1 MPRKPPATPRPR
13 LKQTRL
19 AGSNHHTVKDVRAK
33 KSSESPASPRQSA
46 LSSFGF
52 SKEVTAAAADSS
64 GGNGKKRVY
73 ASDDEIAETQ
83 FGFATQSFE
92 GEEMGPPETPKRR
105 KGGRVGER
113 REVPS
118 SHSPPGSPW
127 TPKGASGGIP
137 FRLEEGEERVV
148 KSSQW
153 WENEELSI
161 HTQGSGGEELLDG
174 LEEKVE
180 GAENRFGASEPTI
193 ASSLSPSASPSPC
206 MPAREIKQEDQS
218 PSPPSPSPQ
227 TTQGNTQVNIMTT
240 TTQIPIN
247 FRDTPVSPPPR
258 PSIPPAAA
266 DEPEAEESQEPQL
279 PYHHHDDGDGDEI
292 LLPSPT
298 QSMGEGE
305 FERDDDGDDD
315 VDPDGLHAFNPVR
328 TQQLPSS
335 FYHHYGRES
344 SPPTLPA
351 VLTGG
356 FSSQGLPA
364 GEEEEEEEEG
374 EEGEE
379 VEEEVGEVG
388 EVEGV
393 EGVEGVEEVAVE
405 RERRGRERPI
415 TVSQLLPSSLM
426 ETFPLPPPL
435 SQFSSYGYEVVPG
448 SETQ

>member
-1 MPRKPPATPRPR
+1 MPRKQPPTPRTGP
-13 LKQTRL
+13 KQTRL
-19 AGSNHHTVKDVRAK
+19 AGPNHHTIKNVRT
-33 KSSESPASPRQSA
+33 KSSKSPAPSRQSA

-52 SKEVTAAAADSS
+52 SKGATTTTTSSS
-64 GGNGKKRVY
+64 GNNVKKRVY

-83 FGFATQSFE
+83 FGLATQSFE
-92 GEEMGPPETPKRR
+92 GEEMGPPETPKKR
-105 KGGRVGER
+105 R

-127 TPKGASGGIP
+127 TPKGAGGGIP
-137 FRLEEGEERVV
+137 FQLEGEGEERVV

-153 WENEELSI
+153 WENEELCIS
-161 HTQGSGGEELLDG
+161 TQRSGGEEVLG
-174 LEEKVE
+174 GVE
-180 GAENRFGASEPTI
+180 DAGDPLSTSEPTTVN
-193 ASSLSPSASPSPC
+193 SLFPPSSPSPSL
-206 MPAREIKQEDQS
+206 PTRDIKQETQS

-227 TTQGNTQVNIMTT
+227 TTQEHSQVNIMTT

-247 FRDTPVSPPPR
+247 FRDTPIPPPP
-258 PSIPPAAA
+258 PSVPPAATG
-266 DEPEAEESQEPQL
+266 EPEAEESQESQL
-279 PYHHHDDGDGDEI
+279 PYHHGDEI
-292 LLPSPT
+292 LPPSPT
-298 QSMGEGE
+298 QSMGEDE
-305 FERDDDGDDD
+305 FERDDGDDGDDD
-315 VDPDGLHAFNPVR
+315 GDIDSEGLHAFNPVR

-335 FYHHYGRES
+335 FYHRDGRES

-356 FSSQGLPA
+356 FSSQSLPA
-364 GEEEEEEEEG
+364 GELLEGGDKEEEEEG

-379 VEEEVGEVG
+379 GE
-388 EVEGV
+388 
-393 EGVEGVEEVAVE
+393 EEVAVVEE
-405 RERRGRERPI
+405 REGRRRRPI

>member
-1 MPRKPPATPRPR
+1 MPRKPPPTPRPR
-13 LKQTRL
+13 LSQTRL
-19 AGSNHHTVKDVRAK
+19 AGPNHHSTTKNTRAE
-33 KSSESPASPRQSA
+33 KSSKSLASPRQSA

-52 SKEVTAAAADSS
+52 SKEVTSTGSS
-64 GGNGKKRVY
+64 DNGKKRVY

-92 GEEMGPPETPKRR
+92 EEEMGPPPVTPKRR
-105 KGGRVGER
+105 RKGWGGGEGER

-127 TPKGASGGIP
+127 TPKGVVSGGIP
-137 FRLEEGEERVV
+137 FRLEEKKEEEGEGEERVV

-153 WENEELSI
+153 WENEEV
-161 HTQGSGGEELLDG
+161 LDG
-174 LEEKVE
+174 LEEEEVVV
-180 GAENRFGASEPTI
+180 EPTI
-193 ASSLSPSASPSPC
+193 ASSLSPTVSLSPSLPT
-206 MPAREIKQEDQS
+206 REIKQEDQS

-227 TTQGNTQVNIMTT
+227 TTRNNSQVNILTT

-247 FRDTPVSPPPR
+247 FRDTPISPPPR
-258 PSIPPAAA
+258 PSIPPVAAA

-279 PYHHHDDGDGDEI
+279 PYHHGDHGDDDEI
-292 LLPSPT
+292 PLPSPT

-305 FERDDDGDDD
+305 FERDDDDDDNDDD

-335 FYHHYGRES
+335 FYHHDGRES
-344 SPPTLPA
+344 SPPALPA

-356 FSSQGLPA
+356 FSSQGLPV
-364 GEEEEEEEEG
+364 GEEEG
-374 EEGEE
+374 EDEEGEGVEE
-379 VEEEVGEVG
+379 VE

-393 EGVEGVEEVAVE
+393 EVEEVVE
-405 RERRGRERPI
+405 EEIEGENRPI

>member
-1 MPRKPPATPRPR
+1 M
-13 LKQTRL
+13 
-19 AGSNHHTVKDVRAK
+19 
-33 KSSESPASPRQSA
+33 
-46 LSSFGF
+46 
-52 SKEVTAAAADSS
+52 
-64 GGNGKKRVY
+64 Y

-83 FGFATQSFE
+83 FGLETQSFE
-92 GEEMGPPETPKRR
+92 WEEMGPPETPKRR
-105 KGGRVGER
+105 KKGRAGER

-137 FRLEEGEERVV
+137 FRLEEEGEERVV

-174 LEEKVE
+174 LEEGAE
-180 GAENRFGASEPTI
+180 DAENRFGASEPTI
-193 ASSLSPSASPSPC
+193 ASPLSPSVSPSPC
-206 MPAREIKQEDQS
+206 LPARGIKQEDQS
-218 PSPPSPSPQ
+218 PSPPSPSPP
-227 TTQGNTQVNIMTT
+227 TTQGNIQVNIMTT

-247 FRDTPVSPPPR
+247 FRDTPIFTPPR
-258 PSIPPAAA
+258 PSTPPAAA
-266 DEPEAEESQEPQL
+266 DGPEAEESQEPQL
-279 PYHHHDDGDGDEI
+279 PYHRHGDGDGDGDEI
-292 LLPSPT
+292 PLPSPT

-305 FERDDDGDDD
+305 FERDDGDDDD

-335 FYHHYGRES
+335 FYHHDRRES
-344 SPPTLPA
+344 SPPALPE

-364 GEEEEEEEEG
+364 GEEEEE
-374 EEGEE
+374 
-379 VEEEVGEVG
+379 VEEVG
-388 EVEGV
+388 EVEG
-393 EGVEGVEEVAVE
+393 GEGVEEEVAEKE
-405 RERRGRERPI
+405 RGGRERPI

-435 SQFSSYGYEVVPG
+435 SQFSSYGYEAVPG